1 MKKKCMLMCKKIYNL
16 ENIKTKSKQT
26 LPIDFKIFL
35 YSYVITH
42 LIPLIWDSTFL
53 LFINAA
59 LNISL
64 DTNFQIISVG

>member
-1 MKKKCMLMCKKIYNL
+1 MLVCKKNL
-16 ENIKTKSKQT
+16 ENIKTNSKQT

-59 LNISL
+59 LNIPL